1 MQEIQLL
8 SEKLDVLLSKYES
21 VKAENKRLKATV
33 AEQSQS
39 LEALNGQ
46 LASLEQQMMSFQTNK
61 SQSGEEE
68 KEAMRKQLDT
78 VISEIDKILH
88 TLND

>member
-8 SEKLDVLLSKYES
+8 SEKLDVLIGKYES

-33 AEQSQS
+33 AQQAQS
-39 LEALNGQ
+39 LETLNSK
-46 LASLEQQMMSFQTNK
+46 LAAVEQQMMALQVG
-61 SQSGEEE
+61 QSLDGDEA